1 MVKAILL
8 LALFLMSGKSVFSDH
23 HEIIDLTSDSFDK
36 VLSDHKHVMV
46 NFYSPSCSHCK
57 ALDPEYVKVADE
69 LHAIDS
75 SVKIA
80 RVDAS
85 KEIEIAERFGI
96 DGYPSI
102 KLFIDGKPLEYNG
115 PRKADKMV
123 IWISKKSGSPAT
135 VVSSVEELNGLI
147 KNNSV
152 IVVGFLEDLE
162 SDLSKA
168 FLETALFNEHVAFAL
183 VQDKSLF
190 SAYEVDGETVVMFK
204 SFDEGKVVYTGK
216 PEVAELSEFVHM
228 NSIPLVIDFS
238 YDFAP
243 IIFSGSIK
251 NHVLL
256 FASTKA
262 ENYAEIKDALTKL
275 AKIYKGKLMFI
286 VVDTEIKELK
296 QIVDFFKVPETE
308 HPALRIVKLGE
319 YMQRFKS
326 QDLVLDEENIKAFIE
341 KYLAGELKPEL
352 LSEDIPEDWDHKPVK
367 VLVGKNFNEVVNSTE
382 KNTLV
387 MFYAHWCGHCKKLEP
402 LWEELAEKYKEAKDV
417 TIAKIDATKNE
428 LEHIRIRAFPT
439 VKLFLKHVDHAK
451 DYNGERTVD
460 AMVRFIESN
469 GMDGGA
475 VDIDDDTYDH
485 EDDDEE
491 VHDEL

>member
-1 MVKAILL
+1 M
-8 LALFLMSGKSVFSDH
+8 G
-23 HEIIDLTSDSFDK
+23 
-36 VLSDHKHVMV
+36 
-46 NFYSPSCSHCK
+46 
-57 ALDPEYVKVADE
+57 
-69 LHAIDS
+69 
-75 SVKIA
+75 
-80 RVDAS
+80 
-85 KEIEIAERFGI
+85 
-96 DGYPSI
+96 
-102 KLFIDGKPLEYNG
+102 
-115 PRKADKMV
+115 
-123 IWISKKSGSPAT
+123 
-135 VVSSVEELNGLI
+135 
-147 KNNSV
+147 
-152 IVVGFLEDLE
+152 
-162 SDLSKA
+162 
-168 FLETALFNEHVAFAL
+168 
-183 VQDKSLF
+183 
-190 SAYEVDGETVVMFK
+190 
-204 SFDEGKVVYTGK
+204 GKVVYTGK

-262 ENYAEIKDALTKL
+262 GNYAEIKDALTKL
-275 AKIYKGKLMFI
+275 AKI
-286 VVDTEIKELK
+286 
-296 QIVDFFKVPETE
+296 FKVPETE

-439 VKLFLKHVDHAK
+439 VKLFLKQIDNAK

-460 AMVRFIESN
+460 GLVRFIESN

-475 VDIDDDTYDH
+475 VDIDDDSYDH
-485 EDDDEE
+485 EDDEE
-491 VHDEL
+491 VH